1 MAYRLIVFIERQNT
15 EHFKTTQSNQE
26 ALAALMAQAER
37 QAPLGTTLMVEGIS
51 YGASLF
57 PKWMADAITAGIPNL
72 RYAELNF
79 SYQVDFETVEQAR
92 LASTWVQ
99 QFKAWAMEHG
109 PTPLDKDI
117 AKGLDSRIMD
127 TGHADLDSL
136 EEF

>member
-15 EHFKTTQSNQE
+15 ENFKTTMSNQE
-26 ALAALMAQAER
+26 ALAALMAQAVQ
-37 QAPLGTTLMVEGIS
+37 QAPLGTTLFVEGVS

-57 PKWMADAITAGIPNL
+57 PKWMADAITANIPGIM
-72 RYAELNF
+72 YAELNF
-79 SYQVDFETVEQAR
+79 SYQIDFATVEQAR
-92 LASTWVQ
+92 MASTWVQ

-109 PTPLDKDI
+109 ATALDKDI

-127 TGHADLDSL
+127 TGHEELDSL